1 MPTLEFKGKHNIYG
15 HHLTVPYRPIEPDEA
30 RSCNSSGI
38 ADDNLIIHGDNLY
51 ALKALLSRYANR
63 VKCIYI
69 DPPYNTGNEGWIYND
84 NVNSPL
90 IQKWLTENRPIEN
103 EDMERHD
110 KWLCMMWPRL
120 QLLRELLAEEGVL
133 FVSIDENEQHHL
145 RVLLDEVFGEEN
157 FITNIAVVA
166 NLAGSSD
173 QFGFAG
179 AHEHC
184 LVYAKKRSDIGLGRF
199 SVEEHVLEEWEQ
211 DEKGYYKSE
220 LLQRGSLTY
229 SASLHYPIFV
239 GPQDNIEVTDDDSE
253 PAENGP
259 FTTVFPVVR
268 SGNENAIWRW
278 SKRRIRENPTDVFAK
293 RRPDGSIAIYSKQ
306 RPQLGELPTEKPK
319 SVFYKPEYGS
329 RAGGQTLSQI
339 LPQSTEKFSYPKAVV
354 LIEDLLRIGAPNSDD
369 IVLDS
374 FAGSGTTAHAVLSLN
389 KEDGGNRKFILVECE
404 DYADTITAERVR
416 RVINGVPHAK
426 NGILREGL
434 GGSFTFCTLG
444 EPIGVEAMLLG
455 GGLPSYES
463 LAAHLLYT
471 TTGVSAGPGAL
482 TPQNE
487 DGLFYSDDKF
497 DHYMLYKPDLEFLRS
512 NASVLKW
519 DQAERMCAASAQH
532 GRKVVV
538 YASAK
543 YIELADLMDLEITF
557 CQLPQIIRET

>member
-1 MPTLEFKGKHNIYG
+1 MPTLEFKGKHNIYA

-38 ADDNLIIHGDNLY
+38 AEDNLIIHGDNLY

-90 IQKWLTENRPIEN
+90 IQKWLTENEPVEN

-145 RVLLDEVFGEEN
+145 RVLLDEIFGEEN

-239 GPQDNIEVTDDDSE
+239 GPQDNIEVTDDDNE

-557 CQLPQIIRET
+557 CQLPQIIQET